1 MKQETSLN
9 STTNNCPICGL
20 PVTEKDI
27 LINYVEGI
35 MLLAMTYLKPLR
47 AFTAE
52 ESEKRI
58 AAKFG
63 AKA

>member
-1 MKQETSLN
+1 L
-9 STTNNCPICGL
+9 PI
-20 PVTEKDI
+20 TEKDI
-27 LINYVEGI
+27 LINYVERI
-35 MLLAMTYLKPLR
+35 MLLAMAYLKPLR
-47 AFTAE
+47 AFTAQ